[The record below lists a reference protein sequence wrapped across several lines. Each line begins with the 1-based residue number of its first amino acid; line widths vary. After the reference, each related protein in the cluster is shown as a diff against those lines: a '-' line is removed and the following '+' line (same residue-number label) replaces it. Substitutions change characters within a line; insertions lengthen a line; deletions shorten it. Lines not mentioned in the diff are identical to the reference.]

1 MLLGVLLSK
10 WGVTNARTVLEAN
23 GFDSPERIRDV
34 LDIEDL
40 SVLQLPLA
48 TRKLLSNLIH
58 HLAEEKEKQCSH
70 ALCHSPA
77 ILKCNRCKT
86 VSYCGEGECYTG
98 TQSNYHESDFFR
110 AAVDYDF

>member
-1 MLLGVLLSK
+1 MSEDDALGGLLSK
-10 WGVTNARTVLEAN
+10 WGVTDARTVLEAN

-48 TRKLLSNLIH
+48 TQKLLTKLIQ
-58 HLAEEKEKQCSH
+58 HLAEEKMKQCSH

-77 ILKCNRCKT
+77 ILKCNRCKA
-86 VSYCGEGECYTG
+86 VSYCGKGEFYSDSK
-98 TQSNYHESDFFR
+98 QSS
-110 AAVDYDF
+110 

>member
-1 MLLGVLLSK
+1 MSEDRDDPLGVLLSK
-10 WGVTNARTVLEAN
+10 WGVTDARTVLEAN

-48 TRKLLSNLIH
+48 TNKLMSKLIQ
-58 HLAEEKEKQCSH
+58 HLAEEKKKQCSH

-77 ILKCNRCKT
+77 ILKCKRCMA
-86 VSYCGEGECYTG
+86 VSYCGKGECVTV
-98 TQSNYHESDFFR
+98 TQKQSS
-110 AAVDYDF
+110 